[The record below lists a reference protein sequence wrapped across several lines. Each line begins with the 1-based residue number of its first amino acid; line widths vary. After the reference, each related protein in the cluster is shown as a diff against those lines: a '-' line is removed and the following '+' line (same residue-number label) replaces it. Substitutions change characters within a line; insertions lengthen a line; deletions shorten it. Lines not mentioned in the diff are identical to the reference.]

1 MRSRTPRPSQGFTL
15 IEIVLVLTLIAVM
28 VGGALGFMI
37 ASDDERKLG
46 RSSVEVESLAKR
58 ARALAA
64 LQQRPYALEFHEQ
77 TVSLMPLAEA
87 VIEPRDRENAL
98 QRQEEMEMEAAS
110 NAESAAPASR
120 FSPVHA
126 SWTLDEDLKMFVRRW
141 ASDVWLPVDTKNRH
155 VWRFDPEGFCEP
167 VGLRFTAGP
176 SWVEAEFN
184 PLTGG
189 IRDQSQEIY

>member
-1 MRSRTPRPSQGFTL
+1 
-15 IEIVLVLTLIAVM
+15 VM
-28 VGGALGFMI
+28 VGGALGFMV
-37 ASDDERKLG
+37 ASDDERVLR
-46 RSSVEVESLAKR
+46 RSTVEVEALAKR

-87 VIEPRDRENAL
+87 MIDLRDRESAL
-98 QRQEEMEMEAAS
+98 QRQEELA
-110 NAESAAPASR
+110 AESPVPASG

-126 SWTLDEDLKMFVRRW
+126 SWTVDEDLRMFVRRW

-167 VGLRFTAGP
+167 VGVRFQAGP
-176 SWVEAEFN
+176 SWVEAEFH

>member
-1 MRSRTPRPSQGFTL
+1 MV
-15 IEIVLVLTLIAVM
+15 IVLTLIALM
-28 VGGALGFMI
+28 AGGAIGMMV
-37 ASDDERKLG
+37 ASDDERILS

-87 VIEPRDRENAL
+87 MMDPRDRENAL

-110 NAESAAPASR
+110 NAESAAPASG
-120 FSPVHA
+120 FTPVHA
-126 SWTLDEDLKMFVRRW
+126 SWTVDEDVRMFIRRW
-141 ASDVWLPVDTKNRH
+141 ASDTWLPVDTKSRH

-167 VGLRFTAGP
+167 VGVRYQLER

>member
-1 MRSRTPRPSQGFTL
+1 MRTRSPRPSQGFTL

-28 VGGALGFMI
+28 VGGALGFMV
-37 ASDDERKLG
+37 ASDDERVLR
-46 RSSVEVESLAKR
+46 RSSVEIEALAKR

-64 LQQRPYALEFHEQ
+64 LQQRPYALEFYEQ

-87 VIEPRDRENAL
+87 MIDPRDRENAL
-98 QRQEEMEMEAAS
+98 ARQEEMA
-110 NAESAAPASR
+110 AESAVPASG
-120 FSPVHA
+120 FAPVRA
-126 SWTLDEDLKMFVRRW
+126 NWTVDEDLQMFVRRW
-141 ASDVWLPVDTKNRH
+141 ASDVWLPVDAKNRH
-155 VWRFDPEGFCEP
+155 VWRFEPEGFCEP
-167 VGLRFTAGP
+167 IGVRFQMEK